1 MAIIIARHAE
11 LLAQHHGES
20 KGLRE
25 LRKHVSWYLRG
36 FPAGSDL
43 RVSMALVSTL
53 AELDDLLAQ
62 LDPTVPFLPIYAV
75 FMFFPGELWLRG
87 AMVLLAVLLSVF
99 FTASYMEENR
109 QRRLVRHMLPRDLTN
124 PRKAQESELIKKRY
138 LAAHP
143 ESGASRTAAAPI
155 APGREH

>member
-1 MAIIIARHAE
+1 MNRNRTRPLPWQWVGYAFGRTLPSTMTDWVANDLTGNHAVVRH
-11 LLAQHHGES
+11 LI
-20 KGLRE
+20 
-25 LRKHVSWYLRG
+25 RG
-36 FPAGSDL
+36 
-43 RVSMALVSTL
+43 
-53 AELDDLLAQ
+53 Q
-62 LDPTVPFLPIYAV
+62 VPFLPIYAV

-87 AMVLLAVLLSVF
+87 SMVLLAVLLSLF

-124 PRKAQESELIKKRY
+124 SRKAQESELVKKRY

-143 ESGASRTAAAPI
+143 ESEASRTAAAPI

>member
-1 MAIIIARHAE
+1 MNRYRTRPTPWQWVGYAFGRPLPSTMTDWVAHDLTGDHAVVRH
-11 LLAQHHGES
+11 LI
-20 KGLRE
+20 
-25 LRKHVSWYLRG
+25 RG
-36 FPAGSDL
+36 
-43 RVSMALVSTL
+43 
-53 AELDDLLAQ
+53 Q
-62 LDPTVPFLPIYAV
+62 VPFLPIYAV

-109 QRRLVRHMLPRDLTN
+109 QRRLVRHMLPHDLTN
-124 PRKAQESELIKKRY
+124 PRKAQESELVKKRY

-143 ESGASRTAAAPI
+143 ESEASRTAAAPI